1 MKKSEYK
8 LDRSLLQSTTV
19 EEANDHV
26 TYWNDK
32 TKSERLNAAC
42 FIINQI
48 FGVTPSTKVDV
59 NLINKRKHPNG

>member
-8 LDRSLLQSTTV
+8 LDRSLLQATMV

-48 FGVTPSTKVDV
+48 FGLQRSPK
-59 NLINKRKHPNG
+59 